1 MTNIPTAPQPSAP
14 PPSVPS
20 PGAVPPGGS
29 AYGGQPQYPMSPEP
43 AKRGFGVWIAVAAVI
58 ALLIGLGVGFVAAQP
73 SKNDVTKQKN
83 AAQLQ
88 VTQLQQDLATA
99 QSSLTTAQNSST
111 ANATAR
117 TTCSKAAT
125 DARDLIAQHENLWQ
139 DFSDYLAA
147 PYGSAAEAQIQ
158 SHMSDQQQTMTA
170 QRDVVNAE
178 ISACTAA
185 LGA

>member
-83 AAQLQ
+83 AAGPGDSAEQLDHRAE
-88 VTQLQQDLATA
+88 QLDRERDCPYHVLEGGDGCEG
-99 QSSLTTAQNSST
+99 SDRP
-111 ANATAR
+111 AR
-117 TTCSKAAT
+117 EPVAGLLRLPGGTVWVGRGGT
-125 DARDLIAQHENLWQ
+125 DPIAHER
-139 DFSDYLAA
+139 
-147 PYGSAAEAQIQ
+147 SAADHDGPA
-158 SHMSDQQQTMTA
+158 
-170 QRDVVNAE
+170 
-178 ISACTAA
+178 
-185 LGA
+185 